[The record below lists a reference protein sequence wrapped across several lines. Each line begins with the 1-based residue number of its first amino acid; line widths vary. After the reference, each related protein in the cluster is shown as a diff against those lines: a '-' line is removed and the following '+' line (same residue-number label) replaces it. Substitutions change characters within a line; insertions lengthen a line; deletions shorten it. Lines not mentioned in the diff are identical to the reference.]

1 MSDPPGVGGQQPDPA
16 AGEVDPGR
24 GAAEHEEKW
33 PVGFILTIVMVS
45 LYLGYR
51 LWQGLVALW
60 HWAT

>member
-1 MSDPPGVGGQQPDPA
+1 M
-16 AGEVDPGR
+16 
-24 GAAEHEEKW
+24 
-33 PVGFILTIVMVS
+33 GFILTIVMVS